1 MIDPLG
7 VRLVYT
13 DLRGLSM
20 REAILPFLGY
30 LVLQLI
36 VIVAGLNI
44 IGEKEIRWT
53 GLLKSWITGQ
63 MLLFAVLQVFA
74 VTMILLR
81 WEFDA
86 LFWSYLGAV
95 VVLFGL
101 GIRKIKRIKLTIQKQ
116 SPIVLVF
123 LVASILLVLSQAGIY
138 FFGVHLDEDD
148 ARWLAEAN
156 DAIETGDMMTRSYHT
171 GELHGRFAEMRDVVS
186 PWPMLFAIL
195 SRVLFTRVSIV
206 AHTVYPTI
214 EIILVYGIYYLI
226 ASELLQKQEARL
238 AFVLFAALIQYFYG
252 GSVYTQGTFS
262 LIRIWQGKASVAA
275 VIIPLLF
282 YFFISINKRN
292 RTQDWML
299 MALAGLAGCLMS
311 GMGISITLI
320 LIGACGVYHILA
332 YQNWKRIPF
341 FIVSVFPS
349 LAFALTYYC
358 LKGGL
363 G

>member
-1 MIDPLG
+1 
-7 VRLVYT
+7 
-13 DLRGLSM
+13 M
-20 REAILPFLGY
+20 REAVLPFLGY
-30 LVLQLI
+30 AILQLI

-63 MLLFAVLQVFA
+63 MLLFAALQVLA
-74 VTMILLR
+74 VSMILLR
-81 WEFDA
+81 WEFSV
-86 LFWSYLGAV
+86 LFWTFCGV
-95 VVLFGL
+95 VIVLFGL
-101 GIRKIKRIKLTIQKQ
+101 GIRKIKRIKLTIHKL
-116 SPIVLVF
+116 SPIALVF
-123 LVASILLVLSQAGIY
+123 LVASILLILSQAGIY
-138 FFGVHLDEDD
+138 FFGMHLDEDD

-171 GELHGRFAEMRDVVS
+171 GELLGKFAEMRDVVS

-206 AHTVYPTI
+206 AHTIYPTV

-226 ASELLQKQEARL
+226 ASELLQKSEARL
-238 AFVLFAALIQYFYG
+238 TFVLFAALIQYFYG

-282 YFFISINKRN
+282 YFFISVNKKN
-292 RTQDWML
+292 RTRDWIYI
-299 MALAGLAGCLMS
+299 ALVGLAGCLMS

-320 LIGACGVYHILA
+320 LIGVYGVYNILA

-341 FIVSVFPS
+341 FIVSVIPS

-358 LKGGL
+358 LKG
-363 G
+363 

>member
-1 MIDPLG
+1 MKNLKKDFIGLFVLAIAVLFVTGCEPKREALKFDG
-7 VRLVYT
+7 EEGSLVFNVKADGGYKIST
-13 DLRGLSM
+13 DSKDLRNS
-20 REAILPFLGY
+20 REQG
-30 LVLQLI
+30 VL
-36 VIVAGLNI
+36 
-44 IGEKEIRWT
+44 IGKDFKI
-53 GLLKSWITGQ
+53 SI
-63 MLLFAVLQVFA
+63 
-74 VTMILLR
+74 
-81 WEFDA
+81 EFDDT
-86 LFWSYLGAV
+86 
-95 VVLFGL
+95 FG
-101 GIRKIKRIKLTIQKQ
+101 
-116 SPIVLVF
+116 
-123 LVASILLVLSQAGIY
+123 Y
-138 FFGVHLDEDD
+138 FFEGNFNKLKEKRKDNDD
-148 ARWLAEAN
+148 FKEV
-156 DAIETGDMMTRSYHT
+156 EYS
-171 GELHGRFAEMRDVVS
+171 
-186 PWPMLFAIL
+186 
-195 SRVLFTRVSIV
+195 
-206 AHTVYPTI
+206 
-214 EIILVYGIYYLI
+214 GI
-226 ASELLQKQEARL
+226 KG
-238 AFVLFAALIQYFYG
+238 IQYFYG

-292 RTQDWML
+292 KTQDWML